1 MKTFFRKSFLSL
13 NNIFRI
19 SVIAS
24 LLFTVGGCD
33 FFQGLEEEENKGPVV
48 ARVYDSYLYQTDLED
63 IIPNGLSADD
73 STSFVQ
79 NYINVWAKNELM
91 IYKAEFN
98 LTEEQKQF
106 EEQIKNYRNDLLKF
120 AYQQKYVDD
129 RLDTSISDAQVKEY
143 YEAHLDNFQL
153 KENILQ
159 LRYLSL
165 PKDAPDVDK
174 VSALFKS
181 NKEEDQKALLDYA
194 LSFARSFSLEDT
206 SWISFN
212 EFRQLLPI
220 RTYNQQDFLAQNKF
234 VEMEAEGLVYFAE
247 IKNYK
252 IKDNP
257 SPLIYVEDIIRKTLV
272 NKRRLDLIAE
282 LEKNLLSDALKK
294 KEFETYP

>member
-1 MKTFFRKSFLSL
+1 MNKV
-13 NNIFRI
+13 FRI
-19 SVIAS
+19 ALIAS
-24 LLFTVGGCD
+24 LLFTAGGCD
-33 FFQGLEEEENKGPVV
+33 FFQGLEEEENKGPIV
-48 ARVYDSYLYQTDLED
+48 ARVYDSYLYQSELED
-63 IIPNGLSADD
+63 IMPNGLSADD
-73 STSFVQ
+73 SISFVQ

-159 LRYLSL
+159 LRYLSV

-181 NKEEDQKALLDYA
+181 SKAEDQKALLDYA

>member
-1 MKTFFRKSFLSL
+1 MKTFSRKSFLSL

-19 SVIAS
+19 SLIAS
-24 LLFTVGGCD
+24 LLFTAGGCD

-73 STSFVQ
+73 SISFVQ

-181 NKEEDQKALLDYA
+181 NKAEDQKALLDYA
-194 LSFARSFSLEDT
+194 LSYARSFSLEDT